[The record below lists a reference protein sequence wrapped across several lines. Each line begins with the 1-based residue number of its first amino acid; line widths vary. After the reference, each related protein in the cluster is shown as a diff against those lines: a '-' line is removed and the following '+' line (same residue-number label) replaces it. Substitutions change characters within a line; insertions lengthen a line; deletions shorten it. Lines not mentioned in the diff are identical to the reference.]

1 MQPQILYCGG
11 YSKFCDI
18 MLKNKRIILVCLC
31 LVMVAGIGCFAQN
44 EISSP
49 YSRYGIGIVNHT
61 PNSSLAA
68 MGGVSYAMQS
78 NSYINFR
85 NPASYVAFDS
95 LSFVGD
101 IAFNVISSYLKTNT
115 LTQKGVLGR
124 LNYISIGLPVTQHWR
139 TSVGFIPFSDRGYN
153 ITDSR
158 SLEDIG
164 TVNYKYTGE
173 GGLMQLYWGNA
184 FKLCKGLSIGVN
196 LSYLF
201 GTLSSIRYEEFN
213 GDYYYNYRIA
223 QNDYADGIYVQ
234 AGLQYMT
241 AIGENHKLGI
251 GAVYE
256 NSVYIWMKRNL
267 LVNSY
272 TGEYSSVSTYDTA
285 YSVLNQ
291 KGSMR
296 VPQSVGGGLS
306 YCYKDKL
313 LVGVDV
319 SWQNW
324 RNYSLKLKNSSTGSS
339 VDSLKNAIVA
349 NVGLQFIPDPTSG
362 KFGKNVAIRV
372 GARYSTGYIQ
382 VHNTPIS
389 EFSVSA
395 GIGLPFR
402 TFNSKCSVN
411 ILLEYGGM
419 GTLKNDLVRQNY
431 FKLGVNLILVERW
444 YQRVK
449 LE

>member
-1 MQPQILYCGG
+1 
-11 YSKFCDI
+11 
-18 MLKNKRIILVCLC
+18 MLKNKRIILVCFC
-31 LVMVAGIGCFAQN
+31 LVIVAGTTCFAQN

-49 YSRYGIGIVNHT
+49 YSRYGIGIVNRT

-78 NSYINFR
+78 NGYINFR

-101 IAFNVISSYLKTNT
+101 IAFNVISSYLKSNN
-115 LTQKGVLGR
+115 LTQKGVIGR
-124 LNYISIGLPVTQHWR
+124 LCYISIGLPVTRHWR

-158 SLEDIG
+158 DLKDIG
-164 TVNYKYTGE
+164 IVNYKYTGE

-184 FKLCKGLSIGVN
+184 FKLYKGLSIGVN

-201 GTLSSIRYEEFN
+201 GTLSSTRYEEFK

-223 QNDYADGIYVQ
+223 QNDNADGIYVQ
-234 AGLQYMT
+234 AGLQYM
-241 AIGENHKLGI
+241 AEIGEHHKLGV
-251 GAVYE
+251 GVVYE
-256 NSVYIWMKRNL
+256 NSAYIWMKRNL
-267 LVNSY
+267 LVNNY
-272 TGEYSSVSTYDTA
+272 TSEYSSVSTYDTTYA
-285 YSVLNQ
+285 VLNQ

-296 VPQSVGGGLS
+296 IPQSVGGGLS
-306 YCYKDKL
+306 YSYKDKL
-313 LVGVDV
+313 LVGVDL

-324 RNYSLKLKNSSTGSS
+324 QNYSLRWQNSSAQTS
-339 VDSLKNAIVA
+339 VDSLKNAFVA
-349 NVGLQFIPDPTSG
+349 NVGLQFVPDPTSG
-362 KFGKNVAIRV
+362 NFGKNIAIRF

-382 VHNTPIS
+382 VRNTPIT

-402 TFNSKCSVN
+402 TFNSKCSIN

-419 GTLKNDLVRQNY
+419 GSLRNDLVRQNY
-431 FKLGVNLILVERW
+431 FRIGLNLILVERW